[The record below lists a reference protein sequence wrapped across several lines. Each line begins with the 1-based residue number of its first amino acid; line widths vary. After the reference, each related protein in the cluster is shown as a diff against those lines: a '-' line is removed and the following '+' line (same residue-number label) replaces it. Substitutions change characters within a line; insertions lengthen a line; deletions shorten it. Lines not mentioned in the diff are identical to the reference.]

1 MPTFISP
8 GMKKYLTSDKRWKS
22 RTKGDSL
29 LHRAVWRSLDMT
41 IDELERETFIVKLNE
56 FKRMKQIVEEQCVG
70 GVVFPC
76 DASGKRN
83 KQNICI

>member
-1 MPTFISP
+1 M
-8 GMKKYLTSDKRWKS
+8 
-22 RTKGDSL
+22 
-29 LHRAVWRSLDMT
+29 HRAVWRSLDMT